1 MEFALRYF
9 GLNTVYRAVIDTAP
23 LNQGA
28 MNNPSAAEIEAAV
41 NQLKDLLIFAIVQ
54 TQNNN
59 WIFITQVEVYYH
71 DRRID
76 DVAQV
81 DEKNDYSD
89 ILTVNME
96 RCQEGRRLWY
106 ELCFWCQK
114 LEIVVT
120 GGYYNYENSTA
131 IYEELSEVEYLALEN
146 KITKLEYW
154 KNLGFEDIVAK
165 EDILARLE
173 QLKITKERRLSK
185 SKKLLV
191 ELISTR
197 QLNTNNIT
205 LMNLYNG

>member
-1 MEFALRYF
+1 
-9 GLNTVYRAVIDTAP
+9 
-23 LNQGA
+23 

-71 DRRID
+71 DRRIG

-89 ILTVNME
+89 ILTANME

-120 GGYYNYENSTA
+120 GGYYNYENSTGKLGA
-131 IYEELSEVEYLALEN
+131 FLGATIPRFIGKEINPILFSPCIPPNTLSCIRMLRNY
-146 KITKLEYW
+146 
-154 KNLGFEDIVAK
+154 
-165 EDILARLE
+165 
-173 QLKITKERRLSK
+173 
-185 SKKLLV
+185 KKKV
-191 ELISTR
+191 
-197 QLNTNNIT
+197 QD
-205 LMNLYNG
+205 